1 MAEKAEWSLA
11 SLIFLQILINR
22 SFYRS
27 SRTATSSLPKGIW
40 WHYSQRQIIV
50 ESLIMQELWWVWMR
64 RCYVPS
70 RYVAVGP
77 LYFWRLMMCFVRFWN
92 QPRRRPSTHMAGW
105 MRDGLWHPR
114 ASQRRRIARY
124 RTEEMMQGGPNCP
137 IVLFTR
143 HNLNPSISLILYHGP
158 HFLLLVTSPNF
169 LLLSHSFVGFRFPF
183 PSVFV
188 LCLLFHCFFP
198 SVHRRWHMIWWFL
211 IICSMPYFYK
221 YGYCMERGLGNGK
234 KG

>member
-1 MAEKAEWSLA
+1 
-11 SLIFLQILINR
+11 
-22 SFYRS
+22 
-27 SRTATSSLPKGIW
+27 
-40 WHYSQRQIIV
+40 
-50 ESLIMQELWWVWMR
+50 MQELWWVWMR

-70 RYVAVGP
+70 
-77 LYFWRLMMCFVRFWN
+77 RFWN

-124 RTEEMMQGGPNCP
+124 RTKEVMQGGPNCP
-137 IVLFTR
+137 IVLLTR

-158 HFLLLVTSPNF
+158 HFLLVTSPNF
-169 LLLSHSFVGFRFPF
+169 LLLSPSFVGFRFPF

-188 LCLLFHCFFP
+188 LCLLFHCFFCP

-211 IICSMPYFYK
+211 IICSMPYFHK

-234 KG
+234 DSVDRLRLFFWLSMVISGLSCSETWWCPGPIWGKKEKFAAFSKLAVQVQTSFPLVMIGGAITN

>member
-1 MAEKAEWSLA
+1 
-11 SLIFLQILINR
+11 
-22 SFYRS
+22 
-27 SRTATSSLPKGIW
+27 
-40 WHYSQRQIIV
+40 
-50 ESLIMQELWWVWMR
+50 MQELWWVWMR

-70 RYVAVGP
+70 
-77 LYFWRLMMCFVRFWN
+77 RFWN

-124 RTEEMMQGGPNCP
+124 RTKEVMQGGPNCP
-137 IVLFTR
+137 IVLLTR

-158 HFLLLVTSPNF
+158 HFLLVTSPNF

-188 LCLLFHCFFP
+188 LCLLFHCFFLP
-198 SVHRRWHMIWWFL
+198 LGSSTMTHDMMI
-211 IICSMPYFYK
+211 PYNLLYAILPQVWLLHGAGF
-221 YGYCMERGLGNGK
+221 GQW